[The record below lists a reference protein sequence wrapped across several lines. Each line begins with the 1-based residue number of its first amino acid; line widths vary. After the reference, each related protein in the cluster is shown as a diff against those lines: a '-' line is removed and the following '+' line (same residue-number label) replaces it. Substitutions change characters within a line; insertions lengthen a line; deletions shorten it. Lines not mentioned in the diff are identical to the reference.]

1 MMLRTLPL
9 RLYNKYESG
18 FKKAIALYYLVVSSF
33 YLRSGTSAIAS
44 PTN

>member
-1 MMLRTLPL
+1 MSQQI
-9 RLYNKYESG
+9 YNRHGSG

-44 PTN
+44 LTN